1 MQHEMEAVQPKLLE
15 ASKEVDAA
23 MSSMEKEQVI
33 HQRTPFFVSSLKE

>member
-23 MSSMEKEQVI
+23 MSSMEKEQV
-33 HQRTPFFVSSLKE
+33 